1 MRRCAGWGAVWLM
14 AGLSVA
20 AALAPAAMH
29 GQIAAKVAAKGY
41 AGFDRNDYPG
51 DAALAGLRKS
61 FSFAGYWVTSPPG
74 ERSNSWVGKRDVLL
88 KNGFG
93 FLVLANGR
101 MDAQILR
108 TKRAGTKPLALAEK
122 DAAVAVAAV
131 KREGF
136 PAGTIVF
143 LDQEEGGRL
152 LPEQMEYLLGWT
164 EAVAK
169 TGFRAGVYASGQPV
183 EDDPG
188 KTITTVEN
196 IRQEVAAKGLH
207 PVAMFVYQDACPPS
221 NGCSVQP
228 PALSASG
235 TPDAIAW
242 QYAQSPRRPENTKAC
257 AKTYAKDGSC
267 YAPGVPGV
275 HLDLS
280 VAATDDPSHGR

>member
-1 MRRCAGWGAVWLM
+1 MKRSLM
-14 AGLSVA
+14 QVIVASGLSIM
-20 AALAPAAMH
+20 LATAMQ
-29 GQIAAKVAAKGY
+29 GQGF
-41 AGFDRNDYPG
+41 AGFDRNNYPG
-51 DAALAGLRKS
+51 DAALASLRKS
-61 FSFAGYWVTSPPG
+61 FSFAGYWVTNPPG
-74 ERSNSWVGKRDVLL
+74 ERSNSWVGKRAELL
-88 KNGFG
+88 KHGFG

-108 TKRAGTKPLALAEK
+108 ARKTGTKPLALGEK
-122 DAAVAVAAV
+122 DAAAAV
-131 KREGF
+131 EATKREGF
-136 PAGTIVF
+136 PAETILF

-169 TGFRAGVYASGQPV
+169 AGFRAGVYASGQPV
-183 EDDPG
+183 EDGPG
-188 KTITTVEN
+188 KTITTAEN

-221 NGCSVQP
+221 NGCSVKP
-228 PALSASG
+228 PALSSSG
-235 TPDAIAW
+235 TVDAMVW
-242 QYAQSPRRPENTKAC
+242 QYAQSPRRPENTAAC

-280 VAATDDPSHGR
+280 VAGTDDPSHGR

>member
-1 MRRCAGWGAVWLM
+1 MKRSLM
-14 AGLSVA
+14 QVIVASGLSIM
-20 AALAPAAMH
+20 LATAMQ
-29 GQIAAKVAAKGY
+29 GQGF
-41 AGFDRNDYPG
+41 AGFDRNNYPG
-51 DAALAGLRKS
+51 DAALASLRKS
-61 FSFAGYWVTSPPG
+61 FSFAGYWVTNPPG
-74 ERSNSWVGKRDVLL
+74 ERSNSWVGKRAELL
-88 KNGFG
+88 KHGFG

-108 TKRAGTKPLALAEK
+108 ARKTGTKPLALGEK
-122 DAAVAVAAV
+122 DAAAAIVAT

-136 PAGTIVF
+136 PAETILF

-169 TGFRAGVYASGQPV
+169 AGFRAGVYASGQPV
-183 EDDPG
+183 EDGPG
-188 KTITTVEN
+188 KTITTAEN

-221 NGCSVQP
+221 NGCSVKP
-228 PALSASG
+228 PALSSSG
-235 TPDAIAW
+235 TVDAMVW
-242 QYAQSPRRPENTKAC
+242 QYAQSPRRPENTAAC
-257 AKTYAKDGSC
+257 VKTYAKDGSC

-280 VAATDDPSHGR
+280 VAGTDDPSHGR